1 MDILQEISNFLYYNS
16 IYEIVGKQGGLKM
29 IKRYVYGEPIET
41 EAVVK
46 KLVATEEVVPY
57 FTVTETKETYVL
69 EYDMNKYDHLY
80 GLGENI
86 RGINKRGYIYES
98 NCTDD
103 PQHDEGKRSLYGA
116 HNFLVVKGKKTFGL
130 FIDMPST
137 VIFDCGYT
145 HKDQLK
151 ITITS
156 KDFDLYIIE
165 EENFNAIIK
174 AFRELIG
181 QSYIPPKWA
190 FGYQQ
195 SRWGYKNE
203 EDLKTVVAGYRE
215 NHIPLDAI
223 YMDIDFM
230 DNFKD
235 FTIDSNGF
243 SDFKAT
249 VGELKEQGIR
259 LVPIVDA
266 GVKIEK
272 GYDVYEEGVEKGYFC
287 TNEKGENFVAA
298 VWPGHVHFPDF
309 LNKDARK
316 WFGEKY
322 KVLLDQGIEGFWNDM
337 NEPAIFYT
345 PEGLKEAFE
354 KVDEIRKKDNI
365 GIYEYFDLKDSV
377 SHTGNSPKDYQR
389 FYHRVGDKRIRHDKV
404 HNLYGYNMTRAA
416 GEAFETLEPD
426 KRILMFSRA
435 SYIGMHRYGG
445 IWTGDNMSWWSHLLL
460 NIKMMPSLNMCG
472 ILYTGADIGGFGGH
486 TTEDLLLRWLQFG
499 CFTPLMRNHSALGT
513 REQEAYQFADL
524 ESFKNI
530 IGIRYGLVPYLYSE
544 YMKAALRNEL
554 YFRTLMMDYP
564 EDSFAENV
572 EDQLMVG
579 ESLMIAPI
587 YEQNARGRY
596 VYLPEEMLMVKFRSL
611 TDRTYK
617 VMEKGHHYIEVEL
630 EEMVCFI
637 KPNHFVPLCSGG
649 EFIEALDESQL
660 ELCGFIKDKALY
672 ELYQDDGFSK
682 DYHNPANFSMIEVSR
697 ENSSLQVT
705 CNNKGLN
712 FNLSLY

>member
-1 MDILQEISNFLYYNS
+1 
-16 IYEIVGKQGGLKM
+16 M
-29 IKRYVYGEPIET
+29 IRRYRYGNPIET
-41 EAVVK
+41 EAVIESLPISQGTIPHLTLREEEASYILGY
-46 KLVATEEVVPY
+46 KLH
-57 FTVTETKETYVL
+57 K
-69 EYDMNKYDHLY
+69 DDGLY
-80 GLGENI
+80 GLGQNI

-103 PQHDEGKRSLYGA
+103 PIHDEGKRSLYGA
-116 HNFLVVKGKKTFGL
+116 HNFLIIKGEKTFGL
-130 FIDMPST
+130 FVDMPST
-137 VIFDCGYT
+137 VVFDCGYT
-145 HKDQLK
+145 HKDELV
-151 ITITS
+151 ITIQS

-165 EENFNAIIK
+165 EENFNEIIK
-174 AFRELIG
+174 AFRKLIG
-181 QSYIPPKWA
+181 PSYIPPKWA

-203 EDLKTVVAGYRE
+203 EDLKAVVEGYRK

-235 FTIDSNGF
+235 FTIDEKGFNHF
-243 SDFKAT
+243 SDT
-249 VGELKEQGIR
+249 VKDLKEQGVR

-287 TNEKGENFVAA
+287 TNEKGEDFVAA
-298 VWPGHVHFPDF
+298 VWPGLVHFPDF
-309 LNKDARK
+309 LNPEVRK
-316 WFGEKY
+316 WFGYKY
-322 KVLLDQGIEGFWNDM
+322 KVLIDQGIEGFWNDM

-354 KVDEIRKKDNI
+354 KVDEIRQKDNI
-365 GIYEYFDLKDSV
+365 GVYEYFDLKDSV
-377 SHTGNSPKDYQR
+377 SNTGNNPKDYQR
-389 FYHRVGDKRIRHDKV
+389 FYHKVGEKRIRHDKV

-416 GEAFETLEPD
+416 GEAFEALEPH

-472 ILYTGADIGGFGGH
+472 ILYAGADIGGFGGN
-486 TTEDLLLRWLQFG
+486 TTEDLVLRWLQFG
-499 CFTPLMRNHSALGT
+499 CFTPLMRNHAALGT
-513 REQEAYQFADL
+513 REQEAYQFTDL

-564 EDSFAENV
+564 EDSFAPNV

-596 VYLPEEMLMVKFRSL
+596 VYLPEQMLMVKLRSL
-611 TDRTYK
+611 EERSYTI
-617 VMEKGHHYIEVEL
+617 MNQGHHYIEVEL
-630 EEMVCFI
+630 EEMVFFI
-637 KPNHFVPLCSGG
+637 KPNHIVPLCSGG
-649 EFIEALDESQL
+649 EYIEVLDEKHL
-660 ELCGFIKDKALY
+660 ELCGFIKEEASY

-682 DYHNPANFSMIEVSR
+682 DYNNPRNIAVIKVSK
-697 ENSSLQVT
+697 EEDKLQVI
-705 CNNKGLN
+705 CNHAELSFKLN
-712 FNLSLY
+712 LH

>member
-1 MDILQEISNFLYYNS
+1 M
-16 IYEIVGKQGGLKM
+16 M
-29 IKRYVYGEPIET
+29 IKRYIYGKPIET

-46 KLVATEEVVPY
+46 TLAPTEGTVPYLAATE
-57 FTVTETKETYVL
+57 TEEAYVF
-69 EYDMNKYDHLY
+69 EYDMNAYDRLY

-86 RGINKRGYIYES
+86 RGINKRGHIYES
-98 NCTDD
+98 NCSDD
-103 PQHDEGKRSLYGA
+103 PMHDEGKSSLYGA
-116 HNFLVVKGKKTFGL
+116 HNFLIIKGEKTFGL
-130 FIDMPST
+130 FIDMPSK
-137 VIFDCGYT
+137 VIFDCGYS

-151 ITITS
+151 ITVTS

-165 EENFNAIIK
+165 EKSFTAIIK

-181 QSYIPPKWA
+181 PSYIAPKWA

-203 EDLKTVVAGYRE
+203 EDLKKVVAGYRE

-235 FTIDSNGF
+235 FTIDPNGF

-249 VGELKEQGIR
+249 VAELKEQGIR

-287 TNEKGENFVAA
+287 TNEKGEDFVAA
-298 VWPGHVHFPDF
+298 VWPGLVHFPDF
-309 LNKDARK
+309 LNKDTRK

-322 KVLLDQGIEGFWNDM
+322 KILLDEGIEGFWNDM

-345 PEGLKEAFE
+345 PEGLQEAFE
-354 KVDEIRKKDNI
+354 KVDEIRQKDNI

-377 SHTGNSPKDYQR
+377 SHTGNNPKDYQR
-389 FYHRVGDKRIRHDKV
+389 FYHQVGDQRIRHDKV

-426 KRILMFSRA
+426 KRILLFSRA

-445 IWTGDNMSWWSHLLL
+445 IWTGDNISWWSHLLL

-472 ILYTGADIGGFGGH
+472 ILYTGADLGGFGGN

-513 REQEAYQFADL
+513 REQEAYQFTDL

-579 ESLMIAPI
+579 ESLMVAPV

-596 VYLPEEMLMVKFRSL
+596 VYLPEEMLMIKFKSL
-611 TDRTYK
+611 TDRSYK
-617 VMEKGHHYIEVEL
+617 IMEKGHHYIQVEL

-637 KPNHFVPLCSGG
+637 KPNHFIPLCSGG
-649 EFIEALDESQL
+649 EYIEALDENHL
-660 ELCGFIKDKALY
+660 ELCGFIKDEASY

-682 DYHNPANFSMIEVSR
+682 DYHNPAHFTHIKVSK
-697 ENSSLQVT
+697 ENKALQVT
-705 CNNKGLN
+705 CNKSELSFTLN
-712 FNLSLY
+712 LH

>member
-1 MDILQEISNFLYYNS
+1 
-16 IYEIVGKQGGLKM
+16 M
-29 IKRYVYGEPIET
+29 IRRYRYGNPIET
-41 EAVVK
+41 EAVIESLPVAK
-46 KLVATEEVVPY
+46 GTIPHLTLREEEASYILGYKLH
-57 FTVTETKETYVL
+57 K
-69 EYDMNKYDHLY
+69 DDGLY
-80 GLGENI
+80 GLGQNI

-98 NCTDD
+98 NCADD
-103 PQHDEGKRSLYGA
+103 PIHDEGKRSLYGA
-116 HNFLVVKGKKTFGL
+116 HNFLIIKGEKTFGL
-130 FIDMPST
+130 FVDMPST
-137 VIFDCGYT
+137 VVFDCGYT
-145 HKDQLK
+145 HKDELV
-151 ITITS
+151 ITIQS

-165 EENFNAIIK
+165 AENFNEIIK
-174 AFRELIG
+174 AFRKLIG
-181 QSYIPPKWA
+181 PSYIPPKWA

-203 EDLKTVVAGYRE
+203 EDLKAVVAGYRK
-215 NHIPLDAI
+215 NNIPLDAI

-235 FTIDSNGF
+235 FTIDEKGFNNFSNTV
-243 SDFKAT
+243 SDLKA
-249 VGELKEQGIR
+249 QGVR

-287 TNEKGENFVAA
+287 TNEKGEDFVAA
-298 VWPGHVHFPDF
+298 VWPGLVHFPDF
-309 LNKDARK
+309 LNPEARK
-316 WFGEKY
+316 WFGHKY
-322 KVLLDQGIEGFWNDM
+322 KVLLEQGIEGFWNDM

-354 KVDEIRKKDNI
+354 KVDEIRQKDNI

-377 SHTGNSPKDYQR
+377 SHTGNNPKDYQR
-389 FYHRVGDKRIRHDKV
+389 FYHKVGEKRIRHDKV

-416 GEAFETLEPD
+416 GEAFEALEPD

-445 IWTGDNMSWWSHLLL
+445 IWTGDNKSWWSHLLL

-472 ILYTGADIGGFGGH
+472 ILYAGADIGGFGDN
-486 TTEDLLLRWLQFG
+486 TTEDLVLRWLQFG

-513 REQEAYQFADL
+513 REQEAYQFTDL

-564 EDSFAENV
+564 EDSFAPNV

-579 ESLMIAPI
+579 ESIMITPI

-596 VYLPEEMLMVKFRSL
+596 VYLPEQMLMVKLKSLEKRSY
-611 TDRTYK
+611 TI
-617 VMEKGHHYIEVEL
+617 MNQGHHYIEVEL
-630 EEMVCFI
+630 EEMVFFI
-637 KPNHFVPLCSGG
+637 KPNHIVPLCSGG
-649 EFIEALDESQL
+649 EYIEVLDEKHL
-660 ELCGFIKDKALY
+660 ELCGFIKEEASY

-682 DYHNPANFSMIEVSR
+682 DYNNPRNIAAIKVSK
-697 ENSSLQVT
+697 EEDKLQVT
-705 CNNKGLN
+705 CNHTELN
-712 FNLSLY
+712 FRLNLH